1 MALNVLLKEKESK
14 VVSNYSPNILYIG
27 IKSAIGT
34 ATSGQLKDGILN
46 KEEAEDFFGR
56 TSHIYQPLQTAFDLI
71 KDRFLGN
78 DSVEISAIGF
88 DENVAGVKA
97 TANITVTGSATET
110 KTIKVILVS
119 AKYYTFNIEVATG
132 DLQGT
137 IAQKIVDEINAN
149 ISIPVVASING
160 VNTNQIDLV
169 STFKS
174 NIGNQ
179 FHIEIDG
186 TIQGSSFVITEF
198 TGGTTTPDIS
208 IIKTLLVD
216 KQYNYIV
223 IDNQFLEAD
232 STIREFF
239 TNEARINRPN
249 DNVAGILFT
258 TITDTY
264 ANHHTNLPLLNTI
277 KCNGVFTVAT
287 DNSTLSKGNYTK
299 EFEDNITSAFVVEQA
314 LTYTPEANVNDFMQN
329 SVTGLGSP
337 SNLPVAT
344 TDTIMLNLVRRL
356 DKNNG
361 FSFDE
366 NKQLQKDGAIILDI
380 DKRTLN
386 WYVANN
392 TTTYL
397 KQSTGAD
404 ADITDISQ
412 WVSFLFMK
420 SFFYENCKLR
430 FKKTTMTSGQAV
442 VNTQQM
448 TIEDVKT
455 YLMSLV
461 NTLATE
467 DENGVVIGI
476 IRNDPV
482 LLQQMED
489 YIDKKLVFIF
499 KSGKIQGEILPYMV
513 QAIKDIT
520 LTIIQSNN

>member
-1 MALNVLLKEKESK
+1 MALNVLLNEQESK
-14 VVSNYSPNILYIG
+14 VVSNYSPNILFIG

-34 ATSGQLKDGILN
+34 ATSGQLKDDILN
-46 KEEAEDFFGR
+46 KEEAGTFFGK

-78 DSVEISAIGF
+78 DSVIISAIGF

-97 TANITVTGSATET
+97 TATITVTGSATET

-132 DLQGT
+132 DLQST
-137 IAQKIVDEINAN
+137 IAQKIVDEINASL
-149 ISIPVVASING
+149 SIPVVASING

-186 TIQGSSFVITEF
+186 TIQGSSFVITAF
-198 TGGTTTPDIS
+198 TGGTTTPNIFT
-208 IIKTLLVD
+208 IKTLLVD
-216 KQYNYIV
+216 KQYNYI
-223 IDNQFLEAD
+223 IINDFLNAD
-232 STIREFF
+232 PTIREFF
-239 TNEARINRPN
+239 TNEVRINRPN
-249 DNVAGILFT
+249 DNVAGMLFT

-264 ANHHTNLPLLNTI
+264 ANHHTNLALLDTV
-277 KCNGVFTVAT
+277 KCNVVVAVAT
-287 DNSTLSKGNYTK
+287 DNSTLSKGNYIK

-329 SVTGLGSP
+329 SATGLGSP

-420 SFFYENCKLR
+420 SFFYENCKR
-430 FKKTTMTSGQAV
+430 KFKKTTMTSGQALP
-442 VNTQQM
+442 NSQQM

-461 NTLATE
+461 KTLATE
-467 DENGVVIGI
+467 DESGVAIGI

-482 LLQQMED
+482 LLQQMEN
-489 YIDKKLVFIF
+489 YIDKKLEFIF
-499 KSGKIQGEILPYMV
+499 KDGKIRGEILPYMV

-520 LTIIQSNN
+520 LTIVQSNN